1 MKYLTAGVIAVFV
14 LVVGP
19 CSGETHSPSRAAQTD
34 TNTLEATETALEVP
48 TSVPTTV
55 SVPTTPQTVET
66 IVAPETASCP
76 EWWNLA
82 VSVGWDPKDLP
93 MLDRIIWRE
102 SRCDPKATNGH
113 DNGLTQ
119 INQIHREFVAVM
131 GWDWETDMF
140 KPRPNLA
147 FALKLWQGS
156 GWRPWGF

>member
-1 MKYLTAGVIAVFV
+1 MAMKYLTAGIIAICVV
-14 LVVGP
+14 LIGP
-19 CSGETHSPSRAAQTD
+19 CSGETTPPQRAQPL
-34 TNTLEATETALEVP
+34 NVESTEKALEGP
-48 TSVPTTV
+48 TSVPKPIPTPTTV
-55 SVPTTPQTVET
+55 KTVET
-66 IVAPETASCP
+66 IVAPESALCP

-82 VSVGWDPKDLP
+82 VSVGWDPADLP
-93 MLDRIIWRE
+93 TLDRVMWRE

-140 KPRPNLA
+140 KPKPNLA

-156 GWRPWGF
+156 GWRPWGL